1 MNKARS
7 MDGFKPCPKCLSDI
21 DVVVVRQNERQNL
34 QSSAENY
41 FFVNCHSCGEGTS
54 QAFGSMEKLQFEWNQ
69 KVEETVSNII

>member
-21 DVVVVRQNERQNL
+21 DVVVVRQNE
-34 QSSAENY
+34 QSSPENY

-54 QAFGSMEKLQFEWNQ
+54 QAFCSMEKLQFEWNQ
-69 KVEETVSNII
+69 KVELSSSNFI